1 MINNDVTKN
10 VFGQPLVACSFD
22 PLTGFLRDGCC
33 KTNRKD
39 IGSHLLCAIMT
50 DEFLRF
56 SLAQGNDLI
65 TPNPEWQFA
74 GLKAG
79 DQWCVCVDR
88 WVNAYEAGVAPRL
101 RLESS
106 HAKALETISLEVLR
120 AHEARSDE

>member
-22 PLTGFLRDGCC
+22 PLTGFFRDGCC

-39 IGSHLLCAIMT
+39 VGSHLLCAIMT
-50 DEFLRF
+50 DEFLRY

-65 TPNPEWQFA
+65 TPNSEWQFA

-88 WVNAYEAGVAPRL
+88 WVEAYEAGVAPKL

-120 AHEARSDE
+120 AHEARLDE